1 MGFYNLSSYI
11 KNWLFLQDIRNDN
24 FYKLIIFE
32 KKIDL
37 IPDALSFD
45 VKFLTDSSENFVKQ
59 ISSYM
64 DQYENVLLILD
75 ESYSWEIH
83 ELMQIKKW
91 NISIVNLNTWVAW
104 LGNKSKMDID
114 DIHNFLS
121 LWFEVYDPRDLQNL
135 LWILSKENNK
145 YIRLNHNN
153 LAQDIMYL
161 EDFAIIDKDLVWSK
175 DILSFVNNGFSG
187 LQWTVISSWWLVLN
201 VLQALQILQAN
212 GCTLDYFAVSNL
224 DFKIEWE
231 LWESVRRNELV
242 VMIFD
247 QIFPSS
253 YSEFLKDKF
262 KKIWMGWVRIKFI
275 YPEYDKLNT
284 VLEDYKFEQAWLDS
298 SALVKKINNI
308 IKS

>member
-11 KNWLFLQDIRNDN
+11 KNGLFLQDIRNDN

-75 ESYSWEIH
+75 ESYSGEIH
-83 ELMQIKKW
+83 ELMQIKKG
-91 NISIVNLNTWVAW
+91 NISIVNLNTGVAG

-121 LWFEVYDPRDLQNL
+121 LGFEVYDPRDLQNL
-135 LWILSKENNK
+135 LGILSKENNK

-161 EDFAIIDKDLVWSK
+161 EDFAIIDKDLVGSK

-187 LQWTVISSWWLVLN
+187 LQGTVISSGGLVLN

-224 DFKIEWE
+224 DFKIEGE

-262 KKIWMGWVRIKFI
+262 KKIGMGGVRIKFI

-284 VLEDYKFEQAWLDS
+284 VLEDYKFEQAGLDS